1 MPAHVNVVQAPTKKL
16 KMLKRA
22 VYVKREDI
30 PINPFK
36 HHANRAMRVDGR
48 MKLASPPVTNVKSA
62 WPGHGQ
68 MNRVSV
74 QRLSAKVA

>member
-1 MPAHVNVVQAPTKKL
+1 MNVVQAPTKKL

-22 VYVKREDI
+22 VYVKRENTAT
-30 PINPFK
+30 NPFK
-36 HHANRAMRVDGR
+36 HHANRARQVGGR

-68 MNRVSV
+68 IINRVSV
-74 QRLSAKVA
+74 QRLSANVA